1 MTVEVQVPAMGES
14 ITEAT
19 VASVVKSVGDM
30 VSEDEVIAELETEK
44 INLEVTAPAAGV
56 LTALNF
62 NEGDTVTVGDIMAV
76 LDETASAGA
85 SAPKAEVKEEPKAAV
100 SAPTSVSVP
109 TTSSAPAVSAADLED
124 LAPAVRKLVEEN
136 KLNPADIKGTG
147 KGGRIIKEDVLNFM
161 ASGSKPAASVAA
173 ASAATT
179 SGQMISGASRTER
192 REKMTALRKTIAR
205 RLKEAQNTAA
215 MLTTFNEV
223 DLTEVMAIRAKY
235 KDQFKEQN
243 GVGLGFMSFFAKA
256 VIEALKAYPAINAEI
271 DGEEIV
277 YKDYYDIGVAVSSPR
292 GLLVPVV
299 RNVDQLTFAGVEQEI
314 KNYAIKARD
323 GKIMPS
329 DMEGGTFTIT
339 NGGVFGSMMSTPILN
354 APQVGILGMHAIT
367 ERPMVVN
374 GEIKVRPMMY
384 IALSYDHRIVDGSE
398 AVSFLVKIKECL
410 EDPARLM
417 LNL

>member
-19 VASVVKSVGDM
+19 VASVVKSVGEM
-30 VSEDEVIAELETEK
+30 VTEDEVIAELETEK
-44 INLEVTAPAAGV
+44 INLEVTAPTAGV

-76 LDETASAGA
+76 LEESGSASV
-85 SAPKAEVKEEPKAAV
+85 APALAAAPEKEAAAPV
-100 SAPTSVSVP
+100 APTSVAAP
-109 TTSSAPAVSAADLED
+109 TTSAPVASADALEE
-124 LAPAVRKLVEEN
+124 LAPAVRKLVVEN
-136 KLNPADIKGTG
+136 NLNPAQIKGTG
-147 KGGRIIKEDVLNFM
+147 RGGRLTKEDVLKFM
-161 ASGSKPAASVAA
+161 EAPKAPASAPAAS
-173 ASAATT
+173 TET
-179 SGQMISGASRTER
+179 SGEMISGASRTER

-235 KDQFKEQN
+235 KDQFREKN
-243 GVGLGFMSFFAKA
+243 DVGLGFMSFFTKA

-271 DGEEIV
+271 DGEEII

-292 GLLVPVV
+292 GLLVPVI
-299 RNVDQLTFAGVEQEI
+299 RNADQLTFAGVEQEI
-314 KNYAIKARD
+314 KKYALKARD

-354 APQVGILGMHAIT
+354 APQVGILGMHAIND
-367 ERPMVVN
+367 RPMVVN

-410 EDPARLM
+410 EDPSRLM
-417 LNL
+417 LNI

>member
-1 MTVEVQVPAMGES
+1 MAVEVQVPAMGES

-19 VASVVKSVGDM
+19 VASVVKSVGDA
-30 VSEDEVIAELETEK
+30 VTEDEVIAELETEK
-44 INLEVTAPAAGV
+44 INLEVTAPSDGV
-56 LTALNF
+56 ISALNF
-62 NEGDTVTVGDIMAV
+62 AEGDTVTVGDIMAV
-76 LDETASAGA
+76 LDEAGA
-85 SAPKAEVKEEPKAAV
+85 TAKPAEAKEQAPKEEKKEATA
-100 SAPTSVSVP
+100 SAPTSVAP
-109 TTSSAPAVSAADLED
+109 QATSSASEEALEE
-124 LAPAVRKLVEEN
+124 LAPAVRKLVVEN
-136 KLNPADIKGTG
+136 NLNPADIKGTG
-147 KGGRIIKEDVLNFM
+147 KGGRIIKEDVLKFM
-161 ASGSKPAASVAA
+161 ENPKASAPLSSGSAESDSEMV
-173 ASAATT
+173 
-179 SGQMISGASRTER
+179 SGASRTER

-235 KDQFKEQN
+235 KDQFREKN
-243 GVGLGFMSFFAKA
+243 DVGLGFMSFFTKA

-271 DGEEIV
+271 DGEEII

-299 RNVDQLTFAGVEQEI
+299 RNADQLTFAGVEQEI
-314 KNYAIKARD
+314 KKYALKARD
-323 GKIMPS
+323 GKIMPA

-354 APQVGILGMHAIT
+354 APQVGILGMHAIN

-374 GEIKVRPMMY
+374 GEIKIRPMMY

-417 LNL
+417 LNI

>member
-1 MTVEVQVPAMGES
+1 MTLEVQVPAMGES

-19 VASVVKSVGDM
+19 VASVSKSVGEA
-30 VSEDEVIAELETEK
+30 VTEDEVIAELETEK

-62 NEGDTVTVGDIMAV
+62 NEGDTVNVGDIMAI
-76 LDETASAGA
+76 LDESASA
-85 SAPKAEVKEEPKAAV
+85 APAAAPAKEEAAPAA
-100 SAPTSVSVP
+100 APTSVAAP
-109 TTSSAPAVSAADLED
+109 TASAPAAPAASEVSLEE
-124 LAPAVRKLVEEN
+124 LAPAVRKLVVEN
-136 KLNPADIKGTG
+136 NLNPAQIKGTG
-147 KGGRIIKEDVLNFM
+147 RSGRITKEDVLKFM
-161 ASGSKPAASVAA
+161 EAPKTP
-173 ASAATT
+173 ASAPTAD
-179 SGQMISGASRTER
+179 GEMVSGASRTER

-235 KDQFKEQN
+235 KDQFREKN
-243 GVGLGFMSFFAKA
+243 DVGLGFMSFFSKA
-256 VIEALKAYPAINAEI
+256 VIEGLKAYPAINAEI
-271 DGEEIV
+271 DGEEII

-314 KNYAIKARD
+314 KKYALKARD

-354 APQVGILGMHAIT
+354 APQVGILGMHAIN
-367 ERPMVVN
+367 ERPMVVD
-374 GEIKVRPMMY
+374 GEIKIRPMMY

-398 AVSFLVKIKECL
+398 AVSFLVKVKECL
-410 EDPARLM
+410 EDPSRLM
-417 LNL
+417 LSI